1 MKLTVDLTTANTVFY
16 PLGPQ
21 GQWICHRFGRRNYP
35 DAELDCDAVISALNS
50 VGVTDL
56 VLSSVYGDPLCY
68 SQIDC
73 LLEYLCD
80 NNIKTHIHSYLN
92 QRCASTIQL
101 LNTLDAHVIV
111 TVSGIHQLAD
121 TVHLNAD
128 WGNISHNLQQLTCK
142 KTMIFHMYQHN
153 LSQIPEVEHF
163 CKQHDISLTLLPGP
177 CLSTNFSSI
186 INQQGKWLYDVYA
199 AHSPQDTQ
207 NSQLSQSME
216 GYHALKKYR
225 ATPAGKSILDQPMIF
240 KTGYNPVQQDNQV
253 SVAVTGH
260 VFKNVEHMQAFTNAL
275 CPDWRIT
282 KSDVVLNND
291 GGRDQYMFEL
301 SALLNLLVSKDYSV
315 SLYTHSMQ
323 EILEMLNNSDV

>member
-35 DAELDCDAVISALNS
+35 DTELDCDTVMSTLSPTAM
-50 VGVTDL
+50 TDL
-56 VLSSVYGDPLCY
+56 ILECVYGDPLCY
-68 SQIDC
+68 SQIDQ
-73 LLEYLCD
+73 LLKYLSD
-80 NNIKTHIHSYLN
+80 NNIKTQIHSYLN
-92 QRCASTIQL
+92 QCSESTVQL
-101 LNTLDAHVIV
+101 LNALDAHLIV
-111 TVSGIHQLAD
+111 TVSGIHHLAD
-121 TVHLNAD
+121 TVHQNAD
-128 WGNISHNLQQLTCK
+128 WENISRNLRQLTCK

-153 LSQIPEVEHF
+153 LLQIPEVEHF
-163 CKQHDISLTLLPGP
+163 CKQHDISLTLLPGT
-177 CLSTNFSSI
+177 CLSNNFSSI

-199 AHSPQDTQ
+199 AHSLLDTQ
-207 NSQLSQSME
+207 NSNLSQSME
-216 GYHALKKYR
+216 GYHALKKYH

-240 KTGYNPVQQDNQV
+240 KTGHIPVPHHDHV

-282 KSDVVLNND
+282 KSDVVLDNN

-315 SLYTHSMQ
+315 SVYTHSMQ
-323 EILEMLNNSDV
+323 EILEMLSNNGV